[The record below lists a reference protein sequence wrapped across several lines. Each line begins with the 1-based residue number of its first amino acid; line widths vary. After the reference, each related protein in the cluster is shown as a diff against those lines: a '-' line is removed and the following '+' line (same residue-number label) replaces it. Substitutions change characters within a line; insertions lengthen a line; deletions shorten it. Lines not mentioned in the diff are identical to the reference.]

1 VSRVTA
7 IAITNLRRFLRDR
20 SNLFFV
26 FIFPL
31 ALIFLLG
38 NLFGGGFVPV
48 IGVVVPPDAGPLAT
62 ELMEDL
68 EQRPGIE
75 IRRYPDQAT
84 LVARVERG
92 VVTGGLLIP
101 EGYDQRLE
109 RGEPVT
115 LGYLSRP
122 DSAGIQL
129 RSTVAAAVAEQSQSL
144 RAASFA
150 AERAGLP
157 LASAVELAN
166 RLSRELP
173 SLEVER
179 RVVGTSAFEGELER
193 YDLGAPSQLVL
204 FTFLTGLT
212 ASAALIQSRQLGVS
226 RRMLSTPTS
235 TGEIVAGEALGRLAV
250 TLFQGAYIM
259 AATWLVFGVDW
270 GDPLAAVAL
279 LVAFALTG
287 AGAGML
293 MGSVFSNDQ
302 QAGGIG
308 VVLGLG
314 LAALGGSMVPA
325 ELFSDTMRRVSMLTP
340 HSWALQGFAD
350 LVRRDGGLA
359 EVAPELGVLVVYGGV
374 LLAVAAWRLRVVLT
388 RG

>member
-1 VSRVTA
+1 MSRVTA
-7 IAITNLRRFLRDR
+7 IAVTNLRRFLRDR

-48 IGVVVPPDAGPLAT
+48 IGVVVPADAGPLAT
-62 ELMEDL
+62 ELVEDL
-68 EQRPGIE
+68 EQRQGIE

-101 EGYDQRLE
+101 EEYDQKVE
-109 RGEPVT
+109 RGETVT

-129 RSTVAAAVAEQSQSL
+129 RTTVAAAVAEQSQVL
-144 RAASFA
+144 RAARFT
-150 AERAGLP
+150 AERAELP
-157 LASAVELAN
+157 LAAAVELAN
-166 RLSRELP
+166 RVSQELP
-173 SLEVER
+173 SLQVER

-235 TGEIVAGEALGRLAV
+235 TGQIVAGEALGRLGV

-359 EVAPELGVLVVYGGV
+359 EVAPELGVLVVYGVV

-388 RG
+388 KG